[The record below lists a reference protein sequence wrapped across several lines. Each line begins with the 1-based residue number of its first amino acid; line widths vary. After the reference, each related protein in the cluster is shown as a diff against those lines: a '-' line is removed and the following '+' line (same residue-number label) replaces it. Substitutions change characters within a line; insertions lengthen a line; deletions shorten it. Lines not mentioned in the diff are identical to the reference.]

1 MATVEVKNAK
11 FQKTASEGMHSPFE
25 GGEEAMQSGSVGS
38 SRSWT

>member
-1 MATVEVKNAK
+1 MATVEVKHAK
-11 FQKTASEGMHSPFE
+11 FKKTVSAGLHTPCE